1 MAKEIT
7 VRIATSWD
15 DVSLEQ
21 FTALQNIDPN
31 LSNEDSY
38 IAAIVTLSNLS
49 REEVLNLPYPEFV
62 KLSTRLNFMSKLPE
76 RKLSPVLTLDGKQYT
91 VTTLGRNLIAGQ
103 FLDFKRLL
111 ATENLDMRLARLCSC
126 FVYPQGCHY
135 GEGYDT
141 EEHVKVLWEHM
152 SAVEAHSIIAF
163 FTEQSAKLT
172 EHTLKSL
179 ERQMKKLKTTTAEQA
194 TLKKQIAAKL
204 REARGMLSRTSG
216 GRWRCLNV

>member
-15 DVSLEQ
+15 DVSLKQ

-38 IAAIVTLSNLS
+38 IAAIVALSNLS
-49 REEVLNLPYPEFV
+49 REEVLDLPYPEFV
-62 KLSTRLNFMSKLPE
+62 KLSTRLNFMKSLPE
-76 RKLSPVLTLDGKQYT
+76 ERKPSPVLTIDGKQYT

-103 FLDFKRLL
+103 YLDFKRLL
-111 ATENLDMRLARLCSC
+111 ATENCDMRLARLCAC
-126 FVYPQGCHY
+126 FIYPQGCHY

-141 EEHVKVLWEHM
+141 EEHVRVLWEHM

-163 FTEQSAKLT
+163 FTEQYAKST
-172 EHTLKSL
+172 ENTLKSL

-194 TLKKQIAAKL
+194 TLKTKIAAKL
-204 REARGMLSRTSG
+204 REAREMLSRANG
-216 GRWRCLNV
+216 GW